1 MGRWPEP
8 RWIHRR
14 QVKWTGEGK
23 ACSRIRGRS
32 HRCFPLS
39 RAIVARSSDRSLSS
53 GRNFRSRHD
62 HTVSRDPAFRP
73 ARHLDR
79 APRTGAFPCGN
90 AFDLRR
96 QLARNPRCR
105 RVRRVLWVEIAGVP
119 VYATLAV
126 LGLRRSPW
134 FLAAGI
140 AGHGLAWDSWHYYA
154 NTGYIPSWYAIG
166 CFLVDLGL
174 GLYIA
179 ARIPAWQ
186 RAEGPE
192 FAKTAKIA

>member
-1 MGRWPEP
+1 
-8 RWIHRR
+8 
-14 QVKWTGEGK
+14 VKEKLALGFAAVLT
-23 ACSRIRGRS
+23 A
-32 HRCFPLS
+32 
-39 RAIVARSSDRSLSS
+39 VSLYLVPSWQ
-53 GRNFRSRHD
+53 GAL
-62 HTVSRDPAFRP
+62 TDPCHLAGIFS
-73 ARHLDR
+73 AATIILLLVTRHL
-79 APRTGAFPCGN
+79 G
-90 AFDLRR
+90 RR
-96 QLARNPRCR
+96 GILIER
-105 RVRRVLWVEIAGVP
+105 RVLAVFLAGMPLIYVASWLATHGAGASGGWLWVEIAGVP

-140 AGHGLAWDSWHYYA
+140 AAHGLAWDSWHYYA